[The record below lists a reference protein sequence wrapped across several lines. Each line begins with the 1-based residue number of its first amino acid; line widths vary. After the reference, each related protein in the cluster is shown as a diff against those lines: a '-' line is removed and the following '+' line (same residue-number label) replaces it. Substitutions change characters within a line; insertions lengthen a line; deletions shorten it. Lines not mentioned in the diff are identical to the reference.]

1 MAKTAAKPKQAAKSE
16 TTLALI
22 IIVIVAI
29 GIVFYFFFYS
39 EESSK
44 LESANSNI
52 AKLRVTLEELK
63 VQENQLVEIRRENDR
78 LERQLS
84 ALRAKIPATT
94 DELNLFLDSV
104 NQRARSSRVSKW
116 TLFRQEG
123 LIPKDEVSAVPIRME
138 FMSTYEAALQFFWDL
153 ASMGDSSREQII
165 NIREVSIERQSGSR
179 GEEGTLVKVSCVAE
193 TYLYTGVKVP
203 DPKARNTT
211 RR

>member
-1 MAKTAAKPKQAAKSE
+1 MAKTATKTKQATKSE
-16 TTLALI
+16 TTLAAI
-22 IIVIVAI
+22 IVMIIVI
-29 GIVFYFFFYS
+29 GIAFYFLIYAD
-39 EESSK
+39 SSDELK
-44 LESANSNI
+44 RANKNI
-52 AKLRVTLEELK
+52 AALRTTLDELK

-104 NQRARSSRVSKW
+104 NQRARASRISKW

-165 NIREVSIERQSGSR
+165 NIREVSIERQTGSK
-179 GEEGTLVKVSCVAE
+179 GEESTLVKVSCVAE
-193 TYLYTGVKVP
+193 TYLYTGVKVAV
-203 DPKARNTT
+203 PKSGT